1 MKKIVALST
10 PQGRGAIAVLRF
22 SGEGVK
28 EKLKK
33 YFSPFPTQPNQI
45 KAGTIKLGGIL
56 DSAMLVYFD
65 APKSYTGEEMAELHI
80 HGSPMLIKNALEIFL
95 NDDFV
100 MAQNGEFTQRAFLNG
115 KTDLARSEGLIDLI
129 DAESQ
134 SALKAASDLAQNKL
148 GKKIRDIQ
156 NELTEISAILEAT
169 LDYPEEDLEGN
180 ELPKLDTKFKNIL
193 TQLEL
198 LLNTAQ
204 DGKTAKYGIN
214 IALVGE
220 VNVGK
225 SSLLNALA
233 GFDRVIVSALE
244 GTTRDTVTESIS
256 YRGLRFNLTDTA
268 GLRETDNEIE
278 KIGISRAKKALDD
291 ADLVVYVTDKPI
303 FPTEFKEIKKPKLL
317 VFNKIDKGCQFEKA
331 DVNISAKEGIN
342 IEQLKEIIYEKF
354 NGEGILSA
362 DILLT
367 SSRHVSCV
375 KKAFDA
381 ASLAYKN
388 LYNQTMDIIAHSVN
402 EAWLYLGQITG
413 DTDTQTVINEI
424 FSKFC
429 LGK

>member
-1 MKKIVALST
+1 MEKIVALST
-10 PQGRGAIAVLRF
+10 PFGRGAIAVLRF

-33 YFSPFPTQPNQI
+33 YFSPFPDDANKI
-45 KAGTIKLGGIL
+45 LAGKFNINGIT

-80 HGSPMLIKNALEIFL
+80 HGSPMLIKTAMEKFL
-95 NDDFV
+95 SDGFC
-100 MAQNGEFTQRAFLNG
+100 MAQNGEFTKRAFLNG

-148 GKKIRDIQ
+148 GKKIKSIQ
-156 NELTEISAILEAT
+156 NELTDISASLEAT
-169 LDYPEEDLEGN
+169 LDYPEEDLEGAQ
-180 ELPKLDTKFKNIL
+180 LPDIEKKLQNVL
-193 TQLEL
+193 GQLETL
-198 LLNTAQ
+198 LKTAK

-214 IALVGE
+214 IAIVGD

-233 GFDRVIVSALE
+233 GFDRVIVSPEE

-256 YRGLRFNLTDTA
+256 YKGLRFNLTDTA
-268 GLRETDNEIE
+268 GMRETENEIE
-278 KIGISRAKKALDD
+278 KIGISRAKKALEE
-291 ADLVVYVTDKPI
+291 ADLVIYVIDRPFIPK
-303 FPTEFKEIKKPKLL
+303 EYEEIKKPKLL
-317 VFNKIDKGCQFEKA
+317 VFNKTDKNCRFEKA
-331 DVNISAKEGIN
+331 DVNLSAKEGAN
-342 IEQLKEIIYEKF
+342 IELLKEIIFNKF

-367 SSRHVSCV
+367 SSRHVSCI
-375 KKAFDA
+375 KQAFDA
-381 ASLAYKN
+381 VKGATEN
-388 LYNQTMDIIAHSVN
+388 LYSVTMDIIASQVYQ
-402 EAWLYLGQITG
+402 AWLSLGQITG
-413 DTDTQTVINEI
+413 DTDTQIVIDEI

>member
-1 MKKIVALST
+1 MEKIIALST

-22 SGEGVK
+22 SGEGIK

-33 YFSPFPTQPNQI
+33 YFSPFPSQANQL
-45 KAGTIKLGGIL
+45 KAGKINLDGIT

-80 HGSPMLIKNALEIFL
+80 HGSPMLIKTALEIFL
-95 NDDFV
+95 SDGFV
-100 MAQNGEFTQRAFLNG
+100 MAQNGEFTKRAFLNG

-148 GKKIRDIQ
+148 GKKIKNLQ
-156 NELTEISAILEAT
+156 SELTDIRALIEAT
-169 LDYPEEDLEGN
+169 LDYPEEDLEG
-180 ELPKLDTKFKNIL
+180 
-193 TQLEL
+193 TQLPSIEKKLQNIIFEL
-198 LLNTAQ
+198 QQLLKTAS

-214 IALVGE
+214 IALIGN

-233 GFDRVIVSALE
+233 GFDRVIVSAEE
-244 GTTRDTVTESIS
+244 GTTRDTVTESIL
-256 YRGLRFNLTDTA
+256 YKGLRFNLTDTA
-268 GLRETDNEIE
+268 GIRETKNEIE
-278 KIGISRAKKALDD
+278 KIGISRAKKASED
-291 ADLVVYVTDKPI
+291 ADLVIYVIDEPI
-303 FPTEFKEIKKPKLL
+303 IPLEYQEIKKPKLL
-317 VFNKIDKGCQFEKA
+317 VFNKTDQLGQFIKA
-331 DVNISAKEGIN
+331 DVNLSAKEGTN
-342 IEQLKEIIYEKF
+342 IQLLKEVIYNKF

-367 SSRHVSCV
+367 SSRHVSCIKNAYNAV
-375 KKAFDA
+375 KQANE
-381 ASLAYKN
+381 N
-388 LYNQTMDIIAHSVN
+388 LYSLTMDIIASFVN
-402 EAWLYLGQITG
+402 EAWLSLGQITG
-413 DTDTQTVINEI
+413 ETDTQTVIDEI